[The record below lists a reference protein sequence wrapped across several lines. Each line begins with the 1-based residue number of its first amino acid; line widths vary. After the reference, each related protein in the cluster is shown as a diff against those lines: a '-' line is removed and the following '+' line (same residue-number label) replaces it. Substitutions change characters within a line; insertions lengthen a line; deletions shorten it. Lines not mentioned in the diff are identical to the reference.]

1 LRTVPLIADNSTAEY
16 FAMVL
21 WHAHTQSILRVATE
35 WFQRGYLEQ
44 IDEGSKT
51 LQIVLST
58 VHKVAAVV
66 SE

>member
-1 LRTVPLIADNSTAEY
+1 MRTGPLIADNLTAEY

-21 WHAHTQSILRVATE
+21 WHAHTQSILRAATE
-35 WFQRGYLEQ
+35 WFQRGCLEQ
-44 IDEGSKT
+44 FEEGSKT

-58 VHKVAAVV
+58 AHKVAAAI